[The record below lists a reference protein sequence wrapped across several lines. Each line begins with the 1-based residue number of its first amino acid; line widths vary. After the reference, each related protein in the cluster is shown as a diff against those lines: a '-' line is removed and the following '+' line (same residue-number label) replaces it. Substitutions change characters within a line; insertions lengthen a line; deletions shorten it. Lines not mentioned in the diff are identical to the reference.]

1 MCPVCVANAT
11 LAAASA
17 ISAGGLSAFAG
28 RKLFLKTERND
39 QTNET
44 GGEKMKIET
53 MEPKTNTSELNPS
66 KVVSR
71 DEWLIARKDLLTREK
86 ELTRLR
92 DEVSRHRRELPW
104 VKIDK
109 EYVFDGPDGKETLAD
124 LFDGRSQLIVYHFML
139 GPGWEEGC
147 KSCSYL
153 ADHFDGANW
162 HLPHRDVT
170 FVVVS
175 RALLSE
181 IEPFKKRM
189 GWRFK
194 WVSSHGNDFNFDYH
208 VSATGEEKAKG
219 KMYYNYKTQELM
231 SDELPGLSVFYKDE
245 NGDVYHTYST
255 YARGLD
261 ILVGAYNFLD
271 LVPKGRDEDPDS
283 TMNWVCHHDRY

>member
-1 MCPVCVANAT
+1 
-11 LAAASA
+11 
-17 ISAGGLSAFAG
+17 
-28 RKLFLKTERND
+28 
-39 QTNET
+39 
-44 GGEKMKIET
+44 MKIET
-53 MEPKTNTSELNPS
+53 MESKTGATEVNPS

-71 DEWLIARKDLLTREK
+71 EQWLVARKDLLTREK

-104 VKIDK
+104 VKINK
-109 EYVFDGPDGKETLAD
+109 EYVFGGPDGRESLAD

-170 FVVVS
+170 FAVIS
-175 RALLSE
+175 RAPLAE
-181 IEPFKKRM
+181 IQAYQQRM

-194 WVSSHGNDFNFDYH
+194 WLSSFGNDFNFDYH
-208 VSATGEEKAKG
+208 VSATEGEKKKD
-219 KMYYNYKTQELM
+219 KMYYNYEMAELL
-231 SDELPGLSVFYKDE
+231 SDEMPGLSVFYKDE
-245 NGDVYHTYST
+245 SGDVCHTYST

-271 LVPKGRDEDPDS
+271 LVPKGRDENPDS
-283 TMNWVCHHDRY
+283 TMDWVRRHDEY

>member
-11 LAAASA
+11 LAAVSA

-109 EYVFDGPDGKETLAD
+109 EYVFDGP
-124 LFDGRSQLIVYHFML
+124 
-139 GPGWEEGC
+139 
-147 KSCSYL
+147 
-153 ADHFDGANW
+153 
-162 HLPHRDVT
+162 RDVT